1 MRRPLRISLIAAV
14 IVFVAIQ
21 LYPAKRDN
29 PPVDADLAAPAEVKA
44 ILRRAC
50 YDCHSN
56 ETHWPWYAYVA
67 PVSWLVTSDVEAG
80 RKQLN
85 FSSWGGYSAK
95 KRRTKA
101 ETMLDQITDKEMPLP
116 KYLHLHAD
124 AKLSAAD
131 VETLKSWAEENP

>member
-1 MRRPLRISLIAAV
+1 MTLLAAV
-14 IVFVAIQ
+14 IVLAAIQ
-21 LYPAKRDN
+21 LYPVKRDN
-29 PPVDADLAAPAEVKA
+29 PPVEADLDAPAEVKA

-56 ETHWPWYAYVA
+56 ETHWPCYAYVA

-85 FSSWGGYSAK
+85 FSSWSQYSAK

-101 ETMLDQITDKEMPLP
+101 ETMLDQITEKEMPLP
-116 KYLHLHAD
+116 KYLHLHSD